1 MSKLKSQIESL
12 LFVSNQP
19 FSVRQLVNITKADKE
34 KVEESVKQ
42 LMEEYNS
49 DNRGVNIQKIDDKL
63 QMVSSGDNAKIV
75 KDFLKQEITGEL
87 SRPALE
93 TLTIV
98 AYRGPIAK
106 AELEQIRGVNCSVI
120 LRNLMIRGLVE
131 SSEDKNKMQTSYNIT
146 LDFLKHLGL
155 NEQSQLPDFERLNS
169 NDAIEKV
176 LNPEKEE
183 QEK

>member
-19 FSVRQLVNITKADKE
+19 FSVRQLVNITKADKD

-42 LMEEYNS
+42 LMNEYNS
-49 DNRGVNIQKIDDKL
+49 EGRGVNIQKIDDKL
-63 QMVSSGDNAKIV
+63 QMVSSGDNAKII
-75 KDFLKQEITGEL
+75 KDFLKQEVTGEL

-98 AYRGPIAK
+98 AYRGPIVK

-131 SSEDKNKMQTSYNIT
+131 SFEDKKKMQTSYNIT

-169 NDAIEKV
+169 SDAIDKV
-176 LNPEKEE
+176 LHPEKEE